1 MNILEMPDGKVYAL
15 VIKILT
21 EQLGIDG
28 TTRFLSICK
37 PREDDTKVRIQTL
50 SHPEMQKIQEDIYK
64 TYRAKP
70 FMSHK
75 DFSQMSDIVFY
86 KLGLKVIS
94 DQLGPV
100 GMARFIRIRKPNRVD
115 YTAERHKWLDKLDRD
130 TILEGIQQI
139 QQKYST
145 ARTKGKK

>member
-1 MNILEMPDGKVYAL
+1 MNILEMPDSKAYGL

-21 EQLGIDG
+21 EHLGIDG

-50 SHPEMQKIQEDIYK
+50 SHPEMQKIQENIYK

-70 FMSHK
+70 FVSHR

-86 KLGLKVIS
+86 KLGLQVIS
-94 DQLGPV
+94 DQLSLV
-100 GMARFIRIRKPNRVD
+100 GMARFIRIRKPGRID

-130 TILEGIQQI
+130 TILEGIQQV
-139 QQKYST
+139 QQKHS
-145 ARTKGKK
+145 AAQAKGKK